1 MTLDTTIQ
9 AEPGQNGEVPLY
21 RQIEDDLLAQ
31 ITTGHLRQGEA
42 IPPERELCERYG
54 VSRIT
59 VRRAISELETRGYVR
74 RHQGK
79 GTFVSRPRIHRE
91 MGRLISFSEEMK
103 AQGHTPGSRLLNLQH
118 RPADKSV
125 AGLLHVPEGHPTWI
139 VERLRLADDEIVSL
153 SISYLNLPMHVYL
166 TPLELNTEISLWS
179 LLEQKGIFI
188 GEADTEVRAIVA
200 DAHYA
205 ELLEV
210 EEGDPL
216 LVREGVNYSLSDLSE
231 PVPIEAFEVVSRADR
246 YQYSLHLVHGTY
258 G

>member
-1 MTLDTTIQ
+1 MTLEPTIQ
-9 AEPGQNGEVPLY
+9 AEPGQNDEVPLY
-21 RQIEDDLLAQ
+21 RQIEEALLAQ
-31 ITTGHLRQGEA
+31 IAAGQLRQGEM

-59 VRRAISELETRGYVR
+59 VRRAIGELETRGYLR

-79 GTFVSRPRIHRE
+79 GTFVSRSRIHRE

-118 RPADKSV
+118 RPADKSI
-125 AGLLHVPEGHPTWI
+125 AQLLHVSEGHPIWI

-153 SISYLNLPMHVYL
+153 SVSYLNLPVHVYL
-166 TPLELNTEISLWS
+166 TPLELNSEISLWS
-179 LLEQKGIFI
+179 LLEKKGILI
-188 GEADTEVRAIVA
+188 AEADTAVRAIVA
-200 DAHYA
+200 DARYA

-216 LVREGVNYSLSDLSE
+216 LVREGVNYSLSPE
-231 PVPIEAFEVVSRADR
+231 PVPVEAFEVVSRADR